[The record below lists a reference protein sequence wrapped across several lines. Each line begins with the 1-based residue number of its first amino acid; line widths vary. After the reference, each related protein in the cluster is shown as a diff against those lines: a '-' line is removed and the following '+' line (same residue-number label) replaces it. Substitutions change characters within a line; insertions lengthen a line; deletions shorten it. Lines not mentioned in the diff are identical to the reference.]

1 MRTSLLKQRSSRR
14 GLLFLLLRLLGRHLA
29 VKEGQ
34 QLDQRGVSLV
44 RCIFVGTLESD
55 VGLQIGD
62 RLVVLEDGRRLRVA
76 ENRLGGDLRMQLAP
90 AEEDKHPDHGLRIR
104 RKKIPCNKTT
114 RVD

>member
-44 RCIFVGTLESD
+44 RCIFVGPLVPDVRLEVRD
-55 VGLQIGD
+55 C
-62 RLVVLEDGRRLRVA
+62 LVVLEYGRGLRVT
-76 ENRLGGDLRMQLAP
+76 EHRLGGDLGVELLP
-90 AEEDKHPDHGLRIR
+90 AEEDEQP
-104 RKKIPCNKTT
+104 
-114 RVD
+114 